1 MKNSKEKSY
10 MTYPRWHKEKIIELR
25 FPDSYI
31 SIKLSPF
38 LYVYSQAHTCTHIHA
53 QTQTHMHTHAHKYS
67 KPCVTTASSWKLK
80 DCRNL
85 HRNKIFSSSV
95 KPQFEAKVSWA
106 ERVLKTTE
114 KLCLVQHAAA
124 SWRVLSK
131 PQVTQ
136 SLVLLR
142 EGFCHRRNPL
152 MHLTSLRIILLAR
165 TIPSFIEK

>member
-1 MKNSKEKSY
+1 MF
-10 MTYPRWHKEKIIELR
+10 THRHTH
-25 FPDSYI
+25 
-31 SIKLSPF
+31 
-38 LYVYSQAHTCTHIHA
+38 AHTYTHKH
-53 QTQTHMHTHAHKYS
+53 TQTHMHTHAHKYS

-136 SLVLLR
+136 SLVFLR
-142 EGFCHRRNPL
+142 EGFCHHRNPL